1 MCLSGV
7 RLSRIESGI
16 FSSESLLLR
25 LHCLFLFF
33 CSNFLLLD
41 SSFLF
46 KADWLIFSGDS
57 SSSLLHSDSLLL
69 STMIFGGGSG
79 FLFKTNL
86 LSFFLDRRD
95 SFLQLN
101 FFLRSK
107 FGRDFFLVNELS
119 FSSSLLSCNP
129 LLIDANLLL
138 LSFL

>member
-46 KADWLIFSGDS
+46 KADSNFSGDS